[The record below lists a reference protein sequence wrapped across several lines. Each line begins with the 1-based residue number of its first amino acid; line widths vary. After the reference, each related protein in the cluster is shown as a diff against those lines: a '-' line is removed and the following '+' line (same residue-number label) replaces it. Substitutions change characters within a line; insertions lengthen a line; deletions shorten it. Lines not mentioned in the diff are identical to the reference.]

1 MAFSRYLR
9 DVITFDGKGL
19 SSPGGLP
26 AVRAAMKRG
35 EIPIVQTFTTTDADR
50 LDTIA
55 GKIYGDAKY
64 WWVVAAA
71 SNVGWGLQV
80 PPGTIIKIVD
90 LRAVE
95 RVVG

>member
-9 DVITFDGKGL
+9 DTLASDGKGL
-19 SSPGGLP
+19 TAPGGLA
-26 AVRAAMKRG
+26 AVRAAIKRG
-35 EIPIVQTFTTTDADR
+35 DVPVVQTFTTTDADR

-55 GKIYGDAKY
+55 GRLYGDSRY
-64 WWVVAAA
+64 WWLVAAA

-90 LRAVE
+90 LRSVE